1 MFERIRNILGS
12 IFGIFLTRAESAVPL
27 EERLKYDRQRKAG
40 TLKQQMDRAANI
52 GALANEAVVE
62 LAETRSEVEGLREDA
77 KEHVRLA
84 QLAESRGDSAEEER
98 QMSLAAQKSDELAEA
113 QAELARLEA
122 DVNDALSNKEAAK
135 KMVFDQAEQ
144 LQKLARNDSR
154 LVRQVQMTQMREQSL
169 ALTEEMAQIIPED
182 RDTEVRVAVVS
193 PASGL
198 SGTAWVAASLDA
210 TASAPPA
217 SVNAAGSAGATGASG
232 ANVESPLASGTA
244 AAGASG
250 AAAASGM
257 GASGA
262 AGVAATASVE
272 VCSEVSTSAMPQDVQ
287 NRWLG
292 RCTAVPHDGQ
302 NISTSDP
309 RGRSS

>member
-12 IFGIFLTRAESAVPL
+12 IFGIFMTRAESAVPL
-27 EERLKYDRQRKAG
+27 EERLKYDRQRKSQ
-40 TLKQQMDRAANI
+40 TLKQQLDRAANI

-84 QLAESRGDSAEEER
+84 QLAESRGDNAEEER

-169 ALTEEMAQIIPED
+169 ALTEEMAQIIPQD
-182 RDTEVRVAVVS
+182 RDNLRDQIKQSADRRSARYDSRKEIVD
-193 PASGL
+193 GL
-198 SGTAWVAASLDA
+198 MERQQRS
-210 TASAPPA
+210 
-217 SVNAAGSAGATGASG
+217 
-232 ANVESPLASGTA
+232 ANVSRGQISAKGRNVLAELQAEVGYTPVATREA
-244 AAGASG
+244 AAR
-250 AAAASGM
+250 AAAAT
-257 GASGA
+257 AQA
-262 AGVAATASVE
+262 AETPAVKQVGET
-272 VCSEVSTSAMPQDVQ
+272 TGDV
-287 NRWLG
+287 G
-292 RCTAVPHDGQ
+292 
-302 NISTSDP
+302 
-309 RGRSS
+309 

>member
-1 MFERIRNILGS
+1 MFERIRNIFGS

-27 EERLKYDRQRKAG
+27 EERLKYDRQRKSQ
-40 TLKQQMDRAANI
+40 TLKQQLDRAANI
-52 GALANEAVVE
+52 GALANEAVIE

-84 QLAESRGDSAEEER
+84 QLAESRGDNAEEER

-182 RDTEVRVAVVS
+182 RDNLRDQIKQSADRRSARYDSRKEIVD
-193 PASGL
+193 GL
-198 SGTAWVAASLDA
+198 LERQQRS
-210 TASAPPA
+210 
-217 SVNAAGSAGATGASG
+217 
-232 ANVESPLASGTA
+232 ANVSRGQISAKGRNVLAELQAEVGYTPA
-244 AAGASG
+244 AARE
-250 AAAASGM
+250 AAARQA
-257 GASGA
+257 
-262 AGVAATASVE
+262 AATAQAAE
-272 VCSEVSTSAMPQDVQ
+272 TP
-287 NRWLG
+287 
-292 RCTAVPHDGQ
+292 AVKQVGETTGDAG
-302 NISTSDP
+302 
-309 RGRSS
+309 

>member
-1 MFERIRNILGS
+1 MFERLRNIFGS

-27 EERLKYDRQRKAG
+27 EERLKYDRQRKAQ

-62 LAETRSEVEGLREDA
+62 LAETRSEVEGLREEA

-84 QLAESRGDSAEEER
+84 QLAGSRGDSAEEER

-182 RDTEVRVAVVS
+182 RDNLRDQIKQSADRRSARYDARKEIVDGLLERQQRSANASRAQISAKGRNVLAELQAEVGYT
-193 PASGL
+193 P
-198 SGTAWVAASLDA
+198 
-210 TASAPPA
+210 
-217 SVNAAGSAGATGASG
+217 
-232 ANVESPLASGTA
+232 TA
-244 AAGASG
+244 AR
-250 AAAASGM
+250 AAAAP
-257 GASGA
+257 ARA
-262 AGVAATASVE
+262 AETPAVKQVGE
-272 VCSEVSTSAMPQDVQ
+272 STGDA
-287 NRWLG
+287 G
-292 RCTAVPHDGQ
+292 
-302 NISTSDP
+302 
-309 RGRSS
+309 